1 MKDKIIAVPQQ
12 EFLDAIEMLEEYKR
26 VCYHFIKEE
35 VVIREEGGPLI
46 EDLCEFYAGCAR
58 IKEMITKTMLK
69 EVDSRGAKIPENTI
83 AVDDLDYL
91 TITEL
96 LIGILNLESNLLTQN
111 VSLKK
116 H

>member
-1 MKDKIIAVPQQ
+1 MEDKIIAVPQQ
-12 EFLDAIEMLEEYKR
+12 EFLDAIEMLEEYRK

-35 VVIREEGGPLI
+35 ACREEGTPLI
-46 EDLCEFYAGCAR
+46 EDLCEFYAGCTR
-58 IKEMITKTMLK
+58 IKEMIIKTMQK
-69 EVDSRGAKIPENTI
+69 EVDSRGAKVPENAI
-83 AVDDLDYL
+83 VVNDLDYL

-96 LIGILNLESNLLTQN
+96 LIGVLSLESNLLAQN

>member
-12 EFLDAIEMLEEYKR
+12 EFLEAIEMLEEYRKI
-26 VCYHFIKEE
+26 CYHFIKEE
-35 VVIREEGGPLI
+35 SCKEEGTHLI
-46 EDLCEFYAGCAR
+46 EDLCEFYAGCTR
-58 IKEMITKTMLK
+58 IKEMIMKTMQK
-69 EVDSRGAKIPENTI
+69 EVDSLGAKVPENAI
-83 AVDDLDYL
+83 VVEDLDYL

-96 LIGILNLESNLLTQN
+96 LIGVLNLEGILLTQN